1 MSRAELPPFRAD
13 HVGSLLRP
21 TALQEARQQHAQGA
35 LDAAGLKAVEDREIE
50 RVMAKQRALGLR
62 AVTDGELRRSWWHL
76 DFLWGLDGVAE
87 HHADFGTGFVG
98 ATPRTAGVRIG
109 GKIGFSGH
117 PMLEHYRFLQERA
130 GALVPKLTLP
140 APSALLGRPVLP
152 PIDARVYTDRD
163 ELYADLGAAYRAAVR
178 AFAAAG
184 CRYLQLDE
192 VFIAMLCDAKY
203 RDKMV
208 ARGDDPAALL
218 KRYAQLINTAI
229 TDAPADMTITL
240 HLCRGNFKS
249 AHMGTGGYEAVEDV
263 LFNEIGVHGYFMEYD
278 DERSGGFAPLR
289 LLPAGKRVA
298 LGLVTTKRG
307 ALESEEEIKRRIDAA
322 TRFVSLEQLSLA
334 PQCGFASTEEGN
346 MLTEDQQWAKLERIV
361 NIAAEVWGAE

>member
-1 MSRAELPPFRAD
+1 MAKNEAPPFRAD
-13 HVGSLLRP
+13 HVGSLKRP
-21 TALQEARQQHAQGA
+21 PALKDARRRHAEAT
-35 LDAAGLKAVEDREIE
+35 LDAAGLEAVEDREIE
-50 RVMAKQRALGLR
+50 RVVAKQESLGLS

-76 DFLWGLDGVAE
+76 DFLWGLEGVAE

-98 ATPRTAGVRIG
+98 ATPRTAGVRIA
-109 GKIGFSGH
+109 GKIRFADH
-117 PMLEHYRFLQERA
+117 PMLAHYRFLHEHARA
-130 GALVPKLTLP
+130 VPKLTIP

-152 PIDARVYTDRD
+152 PIDAYADRD
-163 ELYADLGAAYRAAVR
+163 ELYADLGAAYRAAVS

-208 ARGDDPAALL
+208 ARGDDPDALL
-218 KRYAQLINTAI
+218 HRYAELINEALAG
-229 TDAPADMTITL
+229 APPGVTVTL

-249 AHMGTGGYEAVEDV
+249 THMGEGGYDAVADV
-263 LFNEIGVHGYFMEYD
+263 LFNEIGVDGYFLEYD
-278 DERSGGFAPLR
+278 DARSGTFEPLR
-289 LLPAGKRVA
+289 LLPKGKRAA

-307 ALESEEEIKRRIDAA
+307 ALESKDDLRRRIDAA
-322 TRFVSLEQLSLA
+322 AKYTDLDRLCLA

-346 MLTEDQQWAKLERIV
+346 ALSEDEQWAKIELVVDVARDI
-361 NIAAEVWGAE
+361 WG